1 MHESR
6 QPVLTGWQLFSLVL
20 NSIVGVGIFGL
31 ARRAGEVAGRG
42 VLLAIP
48 LAGVFVVLQII
59 GMFLL
64 ASRFPQQTLSEYA
77 RQILGDFLGRIYLLG
92 YILMTIALVLIASR
106 SYWLLASSWTMERTP
121 QIAFLLPL
129 VLVCWNVA
137 RRGIVVTAR
146 TVELINYGGMT
157 LIFLLMLPILDLDWD
172 LVRPVLDT
180 GISGVLRGIP
190 LTIYSISG
198 SEIILLVFPF
208 VRSKRAF
215 AITVAALA
223 LATLFY
229 MVTTLFILGTLGLE
243 LTVLTPWPLQLY
255 LNRFAFALFE
265 RFDVVF
271 LIVWAFQMVNL
282 ISINMYTAA
291 NCLRGV
297 YPRLDAQRSALIVLM
312 LVLVGIAIPAR
323 AAIQSIIVKQ
333 FSLAA
338 LIYYGVLP
346 FLLLLVAI
354 LRGKKGEDRD
364 EQKEM
369 A

>member
-121 QIAFLLPL
+121 QIAFLPPL

-208 VRSKRAF
+208 V
-215 AITVAALA
+215 
-223 LATLFY
+223 
-229 MVTTLFILGTLGLE
+229 
-243 LTVLTPWPLQLY
+243 
-255 LNRFAFALFE
+255 
-265 RFDVVF
+265 
-271 LIVWAFQMVNL
+271 
-282 ISINMYTAA
+282 
-291 NCLRGV
+291 
-297 YPRLDAQRSALIVLM
+297 
-312 LVLVGIAIPAR
+312 
-323 AAIQSIIVKQ
+323 
-333 FSLAA
+333 
-338 LIYYGVLP
+338 
-346 FLLLLVAI
+346 
-354 LRGKKGEDRD
+354 
-364 EQKEM
+364 
-369 A
+369 

>member
-1 MHESR
+1 
-6 QPVLTGWQLFSLVL
+6 
-20 NSIVGVGIFGL
+20 
-31 ARRAGEVAGRG
+31 
-42 VLLAIP
+42 
-48 LAGVFVVLQII
+48 
-59 GMFLL
+59 
-64 ASRFPQQTLSEYA
+64 
-77 RQILGDFLGRIYLLG
+77 
-92 YILMTIALVLIASR
+92 
-106 SYWLLASSWTMERTP
+106 
-121 QIAFLLPL
+121 
-129 VLVCWNVA
+129 
-137 RRGIVVTAR
+137 
-146 TVELINYGGMT
+146 
-157 LIFLLMLPILDLDWD
+157 MLPILDLDWD

-255 LNRFAFALFE
+255 LNRFAFALLE